1 MRGTPFELFVFELN
15 FQITPACAGNTIT
28 PTSANCLFTDHP
40 RLCGEHRIF
49 QGFQVLV
56 TGSPPPVR
64 GTPQEP
70 RFDPVKVRI
79 TPACAGNTCG
89 QPMPGCITKDHPR
102 LCGEHS
108 VSARIRSVL
117 AGSPPPVRGTPHV
130 VNQRGMAIGI
140 TPACAGNTYTTS
152 SCLTLLVDHPRMCGE
167 HLASSTAW
175 RRSSGSPPPVRGTLY

>member
-1 MRGTPFELFVFELN
+1 MRGTLDHLVGHVHVIRITPACAGNTVRQVDKRRQQRDHPRLCGEHRFLGLCTSSSLGSPPPVRGTPFELFVFELN

-102 LCGEHS
+102 LCGEHWLILCS
-108 VSARIRSVL
+108 IA
-117 AGSPPPVRGTPHV
+117 
-130 VNQRGMAIGI
+130 
-140 TPACAGNTYTTS
+140 
-152 SCLTLLVDHPRMCGE
+152 LT
-167 HLASSTAW
+167 
-175 RRSSGSPPPVRGTLY
+175 SGSPPPVRGTC